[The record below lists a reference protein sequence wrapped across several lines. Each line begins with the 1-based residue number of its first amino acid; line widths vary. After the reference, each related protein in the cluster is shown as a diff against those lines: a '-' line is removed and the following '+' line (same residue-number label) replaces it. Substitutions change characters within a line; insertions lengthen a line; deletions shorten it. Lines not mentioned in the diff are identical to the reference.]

1 MLIENP
7 NSQMN
12 TNNSLCQNGHNTH
25 VAHNEFLLIQNSN
38 KNFLSKLYCILENPE
53 HKDIISWGDTN
64 QYFLL
69 KNINDFTFKIIPKYF
84 KHMNY
89 ASFVRQLNIYNFN
102 KTKSPNIDIT
112 IFQHKDLQH
121 GGRERLLEIKKKAIK
136 TTSGNLNEEN
146 MNNLFSS
153 ELSALQQDLNISS
166 GNGSKKK
173 KYYTKK
179 GYEHLLTQ
187 VKRKIDSLTKRHDY
201 LKSKTENLEEKNQEV
216 VIINESLLLDV
227 KRKK

>member
-1 MLIENP
+1 MLLE
-7 NSQMN
+7 SQ
-12 TNNSLCQNGHNTH
+12 NNSLCQN
-25 VAHNEFLLIQNSN
+25 EFQLVQNSN

-102 KTKSPNIDIT
+102 KTKSPNSNIT
-112 IFQHKDLQH
+112 IFQHKDLKN
-121 GGRERLLEIKKKAIK
+121 GGREKLLEIKKKAIK
-136 TTSGNLNEEN
+136 SNNPNLNEEN
-146 MNNLFSS
+146 MNNLFSN
-153 ELSALQQDLNISS
+153 ELSALQQDLNI
-166 GNGSKKK
+166 NKKK

-187 VKRKIDSLTKRHDY
+187 VKRKIDSLTKRHDF

-216 VIINESLLLDV
+216 VILNENLMLDV